1 MSPWMLMVAGA
12 VALGLPLA
20 LLLVWSYMR
29 QESDS
34 DTESSVEY
42 RLRTTFAELAGKA
55 LRDNADMFLKLA
67 RESFSRE
74 QANAQAQLREREL
87 ALGQMVEPIQRA
99 LDSTGAQLQGFE
111 RERRDAFTSLRTQ
124 IEQLTLGQQALQR
137 ETRNLVG
144 ALRRPE
150 VRGRWGELT
159 LRRVV
164 EIAGMSEH
172 CDFFEQETVST
183 GSGPV
188 RPDLVL
194 RMPEGRELVVDAK
207 TPLDAYLDAVDA
219 TTDEARASALARHG
233 QQVEARVRELAGK
246 AYWSQFKK
254 SPEFA
259 VLFLPGDQF
268 LSAALAVRPAL
279 LEYAMQQGVVMATP
293 STLMALFKAVAH
305 GWRQAKV
312 AEHAVRI
319 LELGQELHRRL
330 GSFVGHLERSGKRL
344 GEALEAHNSALAS
357 LERNVLPQARRFT
370 ELGAVSGESLPVL
383 ERVEGVVRNAQL
395 HPDDTPANGPAAG
408 A

>member
-20 LLLVWSYMR
+20 LLLAWSYTR
-29 QESDS
+29 QEADA
-34 DTESSVEY
+34 DADVES
-42 RLRTTFAELAGKA
+42 RLRGSFAELAGKA
-55 LRDNADMFLKLA
+55 LRENADMFLKLA
-67 RESFSRE
+67 RESFARE
-74 QANAQAQLREREL
+74 QAGAQAQLRERER

-99 LDSTGAQLQGFE
+99 LDSTGVQLQGFE

-172 CDFFEQETVST
+172 CDFSEQATVST
-183 GSGPV
+183 ATGPV

-207 TPLDAYLDAVDA
+207 TPLDAYLDAIEA
-219 TTDEARASALARHG
+219 TSDEARAAALSRHG

-268 LSAALAVRPAL
+268 LSAALSARPEL
-279 LEYAMQQGVVMATP
+279 LEFAMRQGVVLATP
-293 STLMALFKAVAH
+293 ATLMALFKAVAH
-305 GWRQAKV
+305 GWRQSTV
-312 AEHAVRI
+312 AEHAARI

-330 GSFVGHLERSGKRL
+330 GSFVGHLERTGKRL
-344 GEALEAHNSALAS
+344 GEALDAHNSALAS
-357 LERNVLPQARRFT
+357 LERQVLPQARRFT

-383 ERVEGVVRNAQL
+383 ERVDGVVRSAQL
-395 HPDDTPANGPAAG
+395 HPDVRPVSEPAAG

>member
-20 LLLVWSYMR
+20 LLLAWSYTR
-29 QESDS
+29 HEAGAESDV
-34 DTESSVEY
+34 ES
-42 RLRTTFAELAGKA
+42 RLRSSFAELAGKA

-67 RESFSRE
+67 RESFARE
-74 QANAQAQLREREL
+74 QAGAQAQLREREL

-99 LDSTGAQLQGFE
+99 LDNAGQQLQGFE

-124 IEQLTLGQQALQR
+124 IEQLTLGQQTLQR

-172 CDFFEQETVST
+172 CDFSEQETVST
-183 GSGPV
+183 PSGPV

-207 TPLDAYLDAVDA
+207 TPLDAYLDAIEA
-219 TTDEARASALARHG
+219 TTDEARATALARHG

-268 LSAALAVRPAL
+268 LSAALAVRPEL
-279 LEYAMQQGVVMATP
+279 LEYAMRQGVVLATP
-293 STLMALFKAVAH
+293 ATLMALFKTVAH
-305 GWRQAKV
+305 GWRQASV
-312 AEHAVRI
+312 AEHAARI
-319 LELGQELHRRL
+319 HELGQELHRRL
-330 GSFVGHLERSGKRL
+330 GAFVGHLERTGKRL
-344 GEALEAHNSALAS
+344 GEALDAHNSALAS
-357 LERNVLPQARRFT
+357 LERQVLPQARRFN

-383 ERVEGVVRNAQL
+383 ERVEGAVRSAQL
-395 HPDDTPANGPAAG
+395 HPDDRPTGGPPPG